1 MPAPSD
7 CLASLIGLSQ
17 SGNPCFPLPDAPEGG
32 DLLEITASRTGY
44 FLEQLFE
51 FRIAS
56 GNGAADL
63 YDRMNKA
70 RTLAAL
76 NVRGQLRTG
85 AIGAARYI
93 QAGRLGGYQGNGMAG
108 AVGPLALPTH
118 YHEGGALRISSVR
131 LDTTAPDADV
141 VLLLDGEPVAVL
153 PTTGAVHPVS
163 LLIPLD
169 GQTHTLEAQLS
180 PGIRPLFNKLFCPG
194 CSAGSPWGQ
203 AVARDLRGI
212 TKTTPGQGFTLQVAE
227 ICAAPVADLVCLAAE
242 NKELRDYMGQAMVYA
257 AGAELVQSLLVDA
270 TVNRYTMLE
279 PKMLPALG
287 AKFQSQSDAAIKWLN
302 GSQGLG
308 SLTHPCYVCARG
320 VFDSAKV
327 NIA

>member
-44 FLEQLFE
+44 YLEQLFD

-76 NVRGQLRTG
+76 NVRGKLRTG
-85 AIGAARYI
+85 ALGAGRYI
-93 QAGRLGGYQGNGMAG
+93 QAGRLGGYQATGMAG
-108 AVGPLALPTH
+108 TVGPLSLPTH
-118 YHEGGALRISSVR
+118 YRDGGALRISSVR

-153 PTTGAVHPVS
+153 PTTGTAWPVS
-163 LLIPLD
+163 LLVPLD
-169 GQTHTLEAQLS
+169 GHPHTLEAQLS

-203 AVARDLRGI
+203 AVARNLRGI
-212 TKTTPGQGFTLQVAE
+212 TSNTPGQGFTLQVAE
-227 ICAAPVADLVCLAAE
+227 VCAAPLPDALCFAAE
-242 NKELRDYMGQAMVYA
+242 NEELRGYMGQAMVYA

-279 PKMLPALG
+279 PKLLPALG
-287 AKFQSQSDAAIKWLN
+287 AKFQADSEAAIKWLN
-302 GSQGLG
+302 SAAGLG
-308 SLTHPCYVCARG
+308 SLTHPCYECARG
-320 VFDSAKV
+320 VLDSTKV
-327 NIA
+327 NVA